1 MIMKMPTTSETPA
14 KTRRNVWRKPMISSR
29 LSLFC
34 STYSSPV
41 RAMTSLGSTSWAAS
55 RSSFWDTPSAALSEI
70 DE

>member
-1 MIMKMPTTSETPA
+1 
-14 KTRRNVWRKPMISSR
+14 MISSR

-41 RAMTSLGSTSWAAS
+41 RAMTSFGSTSWAAS
-55 RSSFWDTPSAALSEI
+55 RSSVWETPSAALSEI